1 MTFEDLS
8 LPRRSQLKKYLSTPF
23 FWGIVVTLAVVAL
36 FHYLTPQVRL
46 LPLPLNTFLRRHA
59 VERII
64 FLIPVVGA
72 TFAFGRAGGNITLL
86 LVILFMLPRAIWLS
100 PFPVD
105 ALVEVGAT
113 ALLGYLV
120 TWGIGDLAREKDLRQ
135 KVIAQLRAVNEVTA
149 IVTESLELE
158 RVLDSA
164 LGKTLDVTGSEAGL
178 IFLLDQ
184 HTQEL
189 VLATHQGVSEKLACD
204 VDRLKLG
211 EGFCGR
217 VAQSGE
223 SMIVHDSSRDP
234 RLTRLVVR
242 EEGLRS
248 QVIVPLKS
256 QGKVRGVLAMMT
268 RKCCEFPIEDL
279 ELVTAIG
286 NQIGVAVENA
296 QLHEDVARQ
305 LRIQRQLSSVAEKI
319 TSELE
324 LEKILPKVLRI
335 AEDLVGAECGF
346 IALFDPVTQ
355 RIRFPYLHNLPPD
368 LRDVSVLEG
377 SGLSGEV
384 LDSGYPRVVEDYRT
398 YVSAIPDFVEVGLR
412 SVVAVPIVS
421 GNRSFGAL
429 GVGTLRDGK
438 TFSMLDATT
447 LVGVGRQAGI
457 AIDNARL
464 YENMRYY
471 ARQITRAQEKERKR
485 ISREAH
491 DETAQIIV
499 ALSRRL
505 DGLLKALDP
514 PCEVIRSRLEQLRE
528 LAVEAL
534 QSVRRFSKD
543 LRPPVLDDLGFV
555 AAVESLASDLEAVG
569 LETTF
574 ETSGFIRRLAPEEEL
589 VLFRIVQEALNNAR
603 RHADASSVM
612 IKALFRP
619 SSVRLTI
626 EDDGKGFDAPDRF
639 VDLVASG
646 KLGLIGMHERAWIL
660 DGVLQ
665 VRSEPGGGTIV
676 SVEAPV
682 QSLCEGENDES

>member
-1 MTFEDLS
+1 MLT
-8 LPRRSQLKKYLSTPF
+8 
-23 FWGIVVTLAVVAL
+23 VVTL

-46 LPLPLNTFLRRHA
+46 LSFPLNVFLRRHA

-64 FLIPVVGA
+64 FLIPIVGA
-72 TFAFGRAGGNITLL
+72 TFAFGRMGGNFVLF
-86 LVILFMLPRAIWLS
+86 LVVLFMLPRATWLS

-105 ALVEVGAT
+105 ALLEVGAT
-113 ALLGYLV
+113 ALVGYLV
-120 TWGIGDLAREKDLRQ
+120 TWSIGDLVREKDLRQ

-149 IVTESLELE
+149 IVTESLDLE

-178 IFLLDQ
+178 IFLLDP
-184 HTQEL
+184 HTEEL
-189 VLATHQGVSEKLACD
+189 ILAAHKGVSEKLACD
-204 VDRLKLG
+204 VDHLKLG

-256 QGKVRGVLAMMT
+256 KGKVRGVLAMMT
-268 RKCCEFPIEDL
+268 RKCCEFPVEDL

-305 LRIQRQLSSVAEKI
+305 LQIQRQLSSVAEKI

-324 LEKILPKVLRI
+324 LERILPKVLRI
-335 AEDLVGAECGF
+335 AEELAEAECGF
-346 IALFDPVTQ
+346 IALFDPTTQ
-355 RIRFPYLHNLPPD
+355 RIRYPYLHNLPPD

-377 SGLSGEV
+377 SGLAGEV
-384 LDSGYPRVVEDYRT
+384 LDAGHPRVIDDYRT
-398 YVSAIPDFVEVGLR
+398 YANAIPDFVDAGLR
-412 SVVAVPIVS
+412 SVAAVPIVS

-429 GVGTLRDGK
+429 GVGVLEDGK
-438 TFSMLDATT
+438 TFSTLDATT

-471 ARQITRAQEKERKR
+471 ARQITRAQEEERKR

-491 DETAQIIV
+491 DETAQILV

-514 PCEVIRSRLEQLRE
+514 PCEVIRPRLEQLRE
-528 LAVEAL
+528 LAMEAL
-534 QSVRRFSKD
+534 QSVRRFTKD

-555 AAVESLASDLEAVG
+555 AAVESLARDLEAVG
-569 LETTF
+569 LETKL
-574 ETSGFIRRLAPEEEL
+574 EASGFIRRLAPEEEL
-589 VLFRIVQEALNNAR
+589 ILFRIVQEALNNAR

-612 IKALFRP
+612 IKVLFRP
-619 SSVRLTI
+619 SSVWLTI
-626 EDDGKGFDAPDRF
+626 EDDGSGFDAPEQF
-639 VDLVASG
+639 VDLVTSG

-665 VRSEPGGGTIV
+665 IRSEPGKGTVV

-682 QSLCEGENDES
+682 QSLCERENDEAR